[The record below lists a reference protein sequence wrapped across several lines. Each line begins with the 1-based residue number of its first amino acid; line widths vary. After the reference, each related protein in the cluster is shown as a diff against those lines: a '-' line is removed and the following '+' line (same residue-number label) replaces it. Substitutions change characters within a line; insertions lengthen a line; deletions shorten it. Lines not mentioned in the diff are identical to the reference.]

1 MYLPKA
7 NAQTIALI
15 LRKEI
20 LTRWGVLDFILSD
33 RGTKFVSSLFR
44 EFCSKWN
51 VEQKFFQESRTQE
64 SFKNPQMRIQNS
76 GNFKAYDSLF
86 SSCGE
91 CDYFLTNFNHMNY
104 LKLTN
109 QETDKG

>member
-33 RGTKFVSSLFR
+33 RGTQFVSSLFR

-51 VEQKFFQESRTQE
+51 VEQKFFQE

-86 SSCGE
+86 FQLRG
-91 CDYFLTNFNHMNY
+91 L
-104 LKLTN
+104 
-109 QETDKG
+109 